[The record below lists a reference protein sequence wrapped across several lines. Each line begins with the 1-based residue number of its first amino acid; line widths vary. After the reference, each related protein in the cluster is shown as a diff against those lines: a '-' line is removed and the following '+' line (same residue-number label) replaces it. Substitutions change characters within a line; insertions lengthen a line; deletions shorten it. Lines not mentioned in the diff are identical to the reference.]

1 MTITIL
7 GLGPGDPELLTRRA
21 WRILSEV
28 EEVYLRTARHPNVTE
43 LPIQQLHSFDA
54 WYDAADDFA
63 SLYQRIAEEIVR
75 LGQRPQGVVY
85 AVPGHPLVG
94 EQTVTLIL
102 QLARAQGVPVQV
114 VDGLSFIEPLIGAL
128 GIDALDGLQLHDA
141 ETIAHMHH
149 PPLNPDVPALLA
161 QVYSSAVASDVKLTL
176 ANQYPETHE
185 VTLVYSAGTPE
196 QRLERVPLYALDRQ
210 PVDHLTSLYVPPL
223 QRRGSFEYFQEIMA
237 HLRSPE
243 GCPWD
248 RRQTHESLRSYLL
261 EETYEVLEALDSG
274 DLELLKRE
282 LGDLLLQIVFHAQ
295 IAVEAGE
302 FSMADVIAYTCQKL
316 IRRHPHVWGDVQV
329 DDPAQVHANWDQIK
343 RQERAAE
350 GSAAAQPS
358 ALDGVPKALPA
369 LAAATALH
377 ARAARTGFEWDR
389 VEDVIAKVREEL
401 EELVS
406 ADGAEQRRE
415 EFGDVLSSLVNLARW
430 YDLDPESALRESNA
444 KFMRRFQY
452 IEQRAAQQGR
462 ALQSLSPSEIDEL
475 WRAAK
480 ADGL

>member
-1 MTITIL
+1 
-7 GLGPGDPELLTRRA
+7 
-21 WRILSEV
+21 
-28 EEVYLRTARHPNVTE
+28 
-43 LPIQQLHSFDA
+43 
-54 WYDAADDFA
+54 
-63 SLYQRIAEEIVR
+63 
-75 LGQRPQGVVY
+75 
-85 AVPGHPLVG
+85 
-94 EQTVTLIL
+94 
-102 QLARAQGVPVQV
+102 VQV

-223 QRRGSFEYFQEIMA
+223 QARGSFEYFQEIMA

-302 FSMADVIAYTCQKL
+302 FSMADVIAHTCQKL

-389 VEDVIAKVREEL
+389 LEDVIAKVREEL

-430 YDLDPESALRESNA
+430 YDLDPEAALRESNA
-444 KFMRRFQY
+444 KFVRRFQY

-480 ADGL
+480 AEGL

>member
-1 MTITIL
+1 MNITIL

-21 WRILSEV
+21 WRILSEA
-28 EEVYLRTARHPNVTE
+28 EEVYLRTARHPNVSD
-43 LPIQQLHSFDA
+43 LPIRKLHSFDA
-54 WYDAADDFA
+54 WYDAAEDFA

-75 LGQRPQGVVY
+75 LGRRPQGVVY

-102 QLARAQGVPVQV
+102 QQARAQSVPVQI

-128 GIDALDGLQLHDA
+128 GIDALDGLQIHDA

-185 VTLVYSAGTPE
+185 VILVHGAGTLS
-196 QRLERVPLYALDRQ
+196 QRLERLPLYALDRQ

-223 QRRGSFEYFQEIMA
+223 QLPGSFEHFQEIMA
-237 HLRSPE
+237 HLRAPD

-248 RRQTHESLRSYLL
+248 RQQTHESLRPYLL
-261 EETYEVLEALDSG
+261 EETYEVLEALDNG
-274 DLELLKRE
+274 DIELLKRE
-282 LGDLLLQIVFHAQ
+282 LGDLLLQVVFHAQ
-295 IAVEAGE
+295 IAVESGE
-302 FSMADVIAYTCQKL
+302 FSMADVIAHVCQKL

-329 DDPAQVHANWDQIK
+329 SDSAQVHANWDQIK

-350 GSAAAQPS
+350 GITERGPS
-358 ALDGVPKALPA
+358 ALDGVPKTLPA
-369 LAAATALH
+369 LAAAAAIH
-377 ARAARTGFEWDR
+377 ARASRVGFEWSR
-389 VEDVIAKVREEL
+389 LEDVIAKVREEL
-401 EELVS
+401 DELLR
-406 ADGAEQRRE
+406 ADDAEQRRE

-430 YDLDPESALRESNA
+430 YQIDPEAALRENIA
-444 KFMRRFQY
+444 KFVRRFQRL
-452 IEQRAAQQGR
+452 EQQAAAQGK
-462 ALQSLSPSEIDEL
+462 ALQSMTLDEL
-475 WRAAK
+475 DALWNAVK
-480 ADGL
+480 SEGL